1 MRHES
6 TISGVPHVSSGELMS
21 GCDTPG
27 GSHPGSQEDVVGNW
41 ETAHSWVGDA
51 VSGAEIAA
59 APCLAALAVA
69 CRPLSLQELGAGP
82 IHSRLA
88 LLWYLLNL

>member
-1 MRHES
+1 MASVNHLGFQED
-6 TISGVPHVSSGELMS
+6 GVSSWK
-21 GCDTPG
+21 P
-27 GSHPGSQEDVVGNW
+27 
-41 ETAHSWVGDA
+41 AHSLVEDA